1 MSRGLWVGIISIG
14 VASIAGA
21 TGARSGSAVAVTV
34 DADRLRVFAALP
46 ASMESA
52 SNPLTEAKIAL
63 GRMLYHEARLSKAQ
77 DISCNTCHALT
88 AYGAEE
94 EAVSTG
100 HKGQQGTRNAPTVY
114 NAAGHLAQFWDGRSP
129 TVEDQ
134 AKGPILN
141 PVEMAMVDETRTLAV
156 LKSMPAYVR
165 AFRTAFPGEQDPVT
179 YDNVGKAI
187 GAFERKLVTS
197 SRWDQFLG
205 GDRGALSDAEKA
217 GLNRYLDVGCQGC
230 HNGIYLGG
238 SMFQKLGVAKPWGS
252 AKDLGR
258 FAVTKQDADKMIF
271 KVPTLRNVEKT
282 APYYHDGSV
291 PTLVEAVGR
300 MAEHQLGR
308 QLDANQ
314 IASIV
319 TFLNALT
326 GELPAAYIK
335 PPALP
340 KSTAKT
346 PKPDKT

>member
-1 MSRGLWVGIISIG
+1 MSKGLWVGIVAVG

-21 TGARSGSAVAVTV
+21 TGARSGPVVTV
-34 DADRLRVFAALP
+34 DADKLRVFAVLP

-52 SNPLTEAKIAL
+52 SNPLTEAKVAL
-63 GRMLYHEARLSKAQ
+63 GRMLYYEARLSKGQ

-88 AYGAEE
+88 AYGAEG

-100 HKGQQGTRNAPTVY
+100 HKGQKGTRNAPTVY

-141 PVEMAMVDETRTLAV
+141 PIEMAMADQSRALAV
-156 LKSMPAYVR
+156 LKSMPEYVK
-165 AFRTAFPGEQDPVT
+165 AFRTAFPGEKDPVT

-187 GAFERKLVTS
+187 GGFERKLVTS
-197 SRWDQFLG
+197 SRWDKFLG
-205 GDRGALSDAEKA
+205 GDPRALTDAEKA
-217 GLNRYLDVGCQGC
+217 GLNRYLDVGCHGC
-230 HNGIYLGG
+230 HDGIYLGG
-238 SMFQKLGVAKPWGS
+238 SMFQKLGVVKPWGS

-258 FAVTKQDADKMIF
+258 FAVTKQDADKMLF

-291 PTLVEAVGR
+291 PTLPDAVSL

-308 QLDANQ
+308 QLGANDVT
-314 IASIV
+314 SIV
-319 TFLNALT
+319 TFLKALT
-326 GELPAAYIK
+326 GELPAEYIK
-335 PPALP
+335 APSLP